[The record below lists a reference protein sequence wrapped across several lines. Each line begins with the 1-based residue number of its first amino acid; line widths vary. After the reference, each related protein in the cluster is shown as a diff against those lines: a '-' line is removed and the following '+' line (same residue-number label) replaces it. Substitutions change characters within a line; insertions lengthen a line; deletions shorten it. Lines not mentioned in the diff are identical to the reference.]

1 MEATNWQQAVAQA
14 LAQNDH
20 QRAKQM
26 LAGVI
31 RQHPQEREAWR
42 ILATIVTDAAQQA
55 ECLRRIAA
63 IDAAAPAIT
72 ALASKPSA
80 EPTPSPERRILSI
93 AKKTIPLADVQPT
106 TQLASS
112 AGQAMQ
118 ANSKKTI
125 PLADAQPTTQLV
137 ASDIKTT
144 PLYASQ
150 PTTELVPNIAN
161 ADLPTLRLN
170 QSMAAPTKQPRSLP
184 KTLILLGASLCGI
197 GLLLLLGLQI
207 WPLLQASDKT
217 VANAEP
223 LQIDVALNIV
233 RSGVG
238 QTPMTDQAMVYFE
251 IENPSDQA
259 LYNIPY
265 TMTVTSQSNKVLKN
279 TNTIELLLPKQKIVV
294 TDGVFTGMSFR
305 AKSVEIG
312 LGKGYAIEIN
322 QPAPHIKV
330 DESKT
335 IDLIHF
341 GRLQESLGKEYQAY
355 PVNPIAIN
363 SDIITATS
371 ISLLVYDA
379 QDNVIGAGSGYID
392 KITKNASLN
401 INQRSGTIIY
411 PIIWGKTAID
421 RVEVTPAFSL
431 ATFNQ
436 KSPIKPKKAEI
447 DQMWLGEY
455 IPAVDPPQ
463 HIRGTT
469 EYPSL
474 PPTSGYHA
482 QLPAE
487 WGHYDE
493 FVSDEE
499 MVHNLEHGAVIIF
512 YNPQLITPIEFSH
525 LEATF
530 ENLYRRDHHMIL
542 QKRFDLDATVA
553 MTAWEYRLM
562 LRDNANLDAV
572 NTFFSEHIA
581 RGPECV
587 NLRCPN

>member
-1 MEATNWQQAVAQA
+1 MEATNWQHAVAQA
-14 LAQNDH
+14 VAQNDH
-20 QRAKQM
+20 QRAKQV

-31 RQHPQEREAWR
+31 RQNPQEREAWR
-42 ILATIVTDAAQQA
+42 ILATIVTDADQQA

-63 IDAAAPAIT
+63 IDAATPAIT
-72 ALASKPSA
+72 PLANRLSI

-93 AKKTIPLADVQPT
+93 AKKTIPLADAQPT
-106 TQLASS
+106 TQLAPS
-112 AGQAMQ
+112 AGQTMQ

-125 PLADAQPTTQLV
+125 PLADAQPTMQL
-137 ASDIKTT
+137 ATSEIKTT
-144 PLYASQ
+144 PLYATQ
-150 PTTELVPNIAN
+150 PTTELGPNTDN
-161 ADLPTLRLN
+161 ADLPTLRLS
-170 QSMAAPTKQPRSLP
+170 QPTADKTKRPRSLP
-184 KTLILLGASLCGI
+184 KTLMLLGASLCGI
-197 GLLLLLGLQI
+197 GLLILLGLQL
-207 WPLLQASDKT
+207 WPLLQPSDKT
-217 VANAEP
+217 AANAEP
-223 LQIDVALNIV
+223 QQVEVALNIV

-259 LYNIPY
+259 LYNVPY
-265 TMTVTSQSNKVLKN
+265 TMTVTSQANKVLKN

-305 AKSVEIG
+305 AKSVEVS
-312 LGKGYAIEIN
+312 LGNGYPIEIKQSTPQIEAN
-322 QPAPHIKV
+322 V
-330 DESKT
+330 SNT

-341 GRLQESLGKEYQAY
+341 GRLQESFGKEYHAY
-355 PVNPIAIN
+355 PINPIAMNRDLI
-363 SDIITATS
+363 SATS
-371 ISLLVYDA
+371 VSLLLYDA
-379 QDNVIGAGSGYID
+379 ENNVIGAGSGYID
-392 KITKNASLN
+392 TINSKATYNAN
-401 INQRSGTIIY
+401 RRDETIIY

-421 RVEVTPAFSL
+421 RVEVIPAFSL
-431 ATFNQ
+431 APFDQ
-436 KSPIKPKKAEI
+436 KPPIKPKKLEL

-463 HIRGTT
+463 HIFGTT

-482 QLPAE
+482 PVPAQ
-487 WGHYDE
+487 WGRYDD
-493 FVSDEE
+493 FVSDEA
-499 MVHNLEHGAVIIF
+499 MVHNLEHGAVLVF
-512 YNPQLITPIEFSH
+512 YNPQLITPSELAH

-530 ENLYRRDHHMIL
+530 DNLYRRDHHTIF

>member
-1 MEATNWQQAVAQA
+1 MEATNWQHAVAQA
-14 LAQNDH
+14 LDQNNH
-20 QRAKQM
+20 QRAKQL
-26 LAGVI
+26 LATVI

-42 ILATIVTDAAQQA
+42 ILATIVTDAAQKA

-63 IDAAAPAIT
+63 IDDAAPIT
-72 ALASKPSA
+72 PLASNPRA
-80 EPTPSPERRILSI
+80 EPMPSPERRILSI
-93 AKKTIPLADVQPT
+93 AKKTIPLADAQST

-112 AGQAMQ
+112 AEQAMQ

-125 PLADAQPTTQLV
+125 PLADAQPTTQLA

-150 PTTELVPNIAN
+150 STTELGPNTAN
-161 ADLPTLRLN
+161 ADLPTLRLS
-170 QSMAAPTKQPRSLP
+170 QPTAATPKQPRSLP

-207 WPLLQASDKT
+207 WPLLQTSDKT
-217 VANAEP
+217 AAIAEP
-223 LQIDVALNIV
+223 QQVDIALNIV

-265 TMTVTSQSNKVLKN
+265 TMTLTSQTNKVLKN

-294 TDGVFTGMSFR
+294 TDGVFTGMKFR
-305 AKSVEIG
+305 AKSIEIS
-312 LGKGYAIEIN
+312 LGKGYPIVFDQAIPKPKLEVVTTNGIN
-322 QPAPHIKV
+322 YLPDNLEARGDTYIVYNVVATPST
-330 DESKT
+330 E
-335 IDLIHF
+335 
-341 GRLQESLGKEYQAY
+341 
-355 PVNPIAIN
+355 
-363 SDIITATS
+363 IITSTFVS
-371 ISLLVYDA
+371 MLLYDKN
-379 QDNVIGAGSGYID
+379 DTIIGAGSDFID
-392 KITKNASLN
+392 
-401 INQRSGTIIY
+401 IIGESDLETNRNNKTLVY
-411 PIIWGKTAID
+411 TSIWKDTEVA
-421 RVEVTPAFSL
+421 RVEIVPAFSL

-436 KSPIKPKKAEI
+436 QPPIKAAKPEF

-455 IPAVDPPQ
+455 IPAVDPPYHVSESVDYQ
-463 HIRGTT
+463 
-469 EYPSL
+469 SL

-482 QLPAE
+482 AYPAD
-487 WGHYDE
+487 WGYHFYD
-493 FVSDEE
+493 VQDEAL
-499 MVHNLEHGAVIIF
+499 VHNLEHGGVIIF
-512 YNPQLITPIEFSH
+512 YNPQLITPSELIQ

-530 ENLYRRDHHMIL
+530 NTLYQRNDHTIFRLRMN
-542 QKRFDLDATVA
+542 LDATVA